1 MAVPH
6 TLKDPLSVQQTLA
19 NGPVFMSKVAGM
31 NMLTFTQIVPRA
43 DETVIGGASNP
54 AHDTVVVC
62 RVAMT
67 DRILAELIS
76 TLQQAAI
83 AAQPAAGNA

>member
-1 MAVPH
+1 MSVP
-6 TLKDPLSVQQTLA
+6 QTLA

-31 NMLTFTQIVPRA
+31 NMLTFAQIIPRA
-43 DETVIGGASNP
+43 DETAIGGASNP
-54 AHDTVVVC
+54 GHDTVVVC

-67 DRILAELIS
+67 DRIVAELIG

>member
-1 MAVPH
+1 VHH
-6 TLKDPLSVQQTLA
+6 TLKDPLNVSQTLA

-43 DETVIGGASNP
+43 EETMIGGASNP
-54 AHDTVVVC
+54 GQDTVVVC

-67 DRILAELIS
+67 DLILAELIA
-76 TLQQAAI
+76 TLQQAAV

>member
-6 TLKDPLSVQQTLA
+6 TLKDPLA

-43 DETVIGGASNP
+43 DETLIGGASNP
-54 AHDTVVVC
+54 GHDTVVVC

-76 TLQQAAI
+76 TLQQAAV
-83 AAQPAAGNA
+83 AAQPAAGTA